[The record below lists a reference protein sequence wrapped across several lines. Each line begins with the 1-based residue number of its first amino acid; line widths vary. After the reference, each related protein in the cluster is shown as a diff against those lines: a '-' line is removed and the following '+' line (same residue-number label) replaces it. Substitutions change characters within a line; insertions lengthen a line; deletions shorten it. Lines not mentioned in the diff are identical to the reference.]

1 MPETVRIALAGY
13 GYWGPNYTRVLGEV
27 PNTEISAVCELSP
40 DRRGR
45 AAARLPGAVM
55 TDDWSALM
63 RRGVTDAAVISTPA
77 STHYELA
84 RAALRAGL
92 HVLVEKPLAL
102 TFAQCDE
109 LCDLAEDSGRVLM
122 VAHTFLYNAGIRK
135 MKECLASA
143 EFGAVYYLHATR
155 TNLGPIRHDVNA
167 LWDLAPH
174 DVSIFHYLLGRTPE
188 WASVTGSSVLGNC
201 REDVVFATLGYPHG
215 VIGNIHVSW
224 ADPNKVR
231 EVVAVGSGRR
241 VVFDDLSDL
250 ERVRIFE
257 KGVAIQPDLDPAES
271 FGEFR
276 LLVRDGDI
284 LSPRIPPSEPLK
296 NQCVEFLGCIREG
309 RKPISDGRF
318 GLAVVETLAA
328 METSMHRCG
337 AACEV
342 SRWKAV
348 SH

>member
-1 MPETVRIALAGY
+1 MLEPLRIALAGF
-13 GYWGPNYTRVLGEV
+13 GYWGPNYARVFSEA
-27 PNTEISAVCELSP
+27 PNTRISAVCELSSE
-40 DRRGR
+40 GR
-45 AAARLPGAVM
+45 QRAGARLPDA
-55 TDDWSALM
+55 TTSDNWNALL
-63 RRGVTDAAVISTPA
+63 RRGIADAAVISTPA
-77 STHYELA
+77 STHFRLTS
-84 RAALRAGL
+84 AALEAGL

-102 TFAQCDE
+102 TFRESEQ
-109 LCDLAEDSGRVLM
+109 LCKLAEDRGRVLM

-135 MKECLASA
+135 MKECLLSP
-143 EFGAVYYLHATR
+143 EFGTVYYLHATR

-174 DVSIFHYLLGRTPE
+174 DVSIFHYLLGRNPE
-188 WASVTGSSVLGNC
+188 WASVTGSPVLGNT
-201 REDVVFATLGYPHG
+201 REDVVFATIGYPHG

-257 KGVAIQPDLDPAES
+257 KGVAVKASPAES
-271 FGEFR
+271 FGEFK
-276 LLVRDGDI
+276 LLMRDGDI

-296 NQCVEFLGCIREG
+296 NQCAEFLACIREG
-309 RKPISDGRF
+309 CKPVSDGRF
-318 GLAVVETLAA
+318 GLAVVETLVA
-328 METSMHRCG
+328 MEASMHRRG

-348 SH
+348 SS

>member
-1 MPETVRIALAGY
+1 MRNPLRIALAGF
-13 GYWGPNYTRVLGEV
+13 GYWGPNYARVFGEV
-27 PNTEISAVCELSP
+27 PNTEISAVCEVSP
-40 DRRGR
+40 ERRTR
-45 AAARLPGAVM
+45 ASARLPGAD
-55 TDDWSALM
+55 TSDDWNALV
-63 RRGVTDAAVISTPA
+63 RRGVADAAVISTPA
-77 STHYELA
+77 STHFALA
-84 RAALRAGL
+84 SAALRAGL

-102 TFAQCDE
+102 TFEECDQ
-109 LCDLAEDSGRVLM
+109 LCDLAEHSGRVLM

-143 EFGAVYYLHATR
+143 EFGTVYYLHATR
-155 TNLGPIRHDVNA
+155 TNLGPIRHDVNV

-174 DVSIFHYLLGRTPE
+174 DVSIFQYLLGRTPD
-188 WASVTGSSVLGNC
+188 WASVTGSPVLGNS

-224 ADPNKVR
+224 ADPSKVR

-257 KGVAIQPDLDPAES
+257 KGVAIEPDSAES
-271 FGEFR
+271 FGEFK
-276 LLVRDGDI
+276 LLMRDGDI

-296 NQCVEFLGCIREG
+296 NQCAEFLSCIRDG
-309 RKPISDGRF
+309 RQPVSDGRF
-318 GLAVVETLAA
+318 GLAVVETLVA
-328 METSMHRCG
+328 MEASMHRRG

-348 SH
+348 SR